1 MRKIYKNN
9 GILLSW
15 MIVIMILVII
25 MTAIWLCP
33 LYALWAQAEQ
43 SCSWH
48 ISTSLFSVMA
58 KRELFSGTNP
68 LLFNKENKRLE
79 FCYLLSTQVIPY
91 FIFYFFYFSSE
102 EKRFQYQP
110 YKFGRVDKISGM
122 QVFCSSYSTWTNKSD
137 YSYLQTLFTYSLWSS
152 QIHHDIVRSRQLQ

>member
-1 MRKIYKNN
+1 MFTWLSNSFCGVLGLYFSQIIKCTWMRKIYKNN

-15 MIVIMILVII
+15 MIVIMILI

-33 LYALWAQAEQ
+33 LYAPWAQAEQ

-48 ISTSLFSVMA
+48 ISTSLVSVMA
-58 KRELFSGTNP
+58 KRELFSGKNP

-91 FIFYFFYFSSE
+91 FILLFFLISLLRNKDFSISLISLE
-102 EKRFQYQP
+102 E
-110 YKFGRVDKISGM
+110 
-122 QVFCSSYSTWTNKSD
+122 
-137 YSYLQTLFTYSLWSS
+137 
-152 QIHHDIVRSRQLQ
+152 